1 MKKILAFIMFATI
14 LLCVLPV
21 VSFAEE
27 AVTDAVVQES
37 TAVEYDFQAITDKV
51 LAYVQ
56 ANLEELSV
64 IGTLI
69 LTVLYQVIKHGSLN
83 KSIGILNNNAV
94 TVAEDSRQAIKQS
107 LDKMDSMRLSVIEY
121 KEAIEELLD
130 EYEATEE
137 EKRELE
143 AELVETRKYLKAA
156 KLANVEF
163 ANELAELLVLANI
176 PNSKKDE
183 LYARHLAAVR
193 AIADA
198 EKTEVTTD
206 DDGKE
211 TA

>member
-1 MKKILAFIMFATI
+1 MKKILVFVMCAVMMI
-14 LLCVLPV
+14 CVLPV

-27 AVTDAVVQES
+27 AVTDAIVQEG
-37 TAVEYDFQAITDKV
+37 TVDEYNFQAITDKV

-69 LTVLYQVIKHGSLN
+69 LTVLYQVLKHGALT

-94 TVAEDSRQAIKQS
+94 TVAEDSRNAIKQS

-121 KEAIEELLD
+121 KEDIEDLLD
-130 EYEATEE
+130 EYSETEE
-137 EKRELE
+137 TKKKLEEELI
-143 AELVETRKYLKAA
+143 ETRKFLKAA

-163 ANELAELLVLANI
+163 ANVLAELLVLANI

-198 EKTEVTTD
+198 ENTEVTKD